1 MAKAISPCFFAESG
15 MLTIWGP
22 AAININLE
30 PKSMVSYISGSA
42 PRQPGRVVLMGTG
55 PLGFDPGAFL

>member
-1 MAKAISPCFFAESG
+1 

-30 PKSMVSYISGSA
+30 PKSMVFYISGSA
-42 PRQPGRVVLMGTG
+42 PLQPGRVVLMGTG
-55 PLGFDPGAFL
+55 PQGFDPGAFL